1 LSALRKGNI
10 TVDIYQIMLPMK
22 VCFGVGSLDIIGDEA
37 SKLGA
42 NQALIVTD
50 PGVYQTGLV
59 DPVKQRLSRA
69 KLSVD
74 IFSEAEPEPT
84 LPGLNA
90 AAEKLG
96 REGYDLLVGVGGG
109 SSMDTAKGLSVLLAH
124 GGRGQDYVGINKVP
138 GPGIPIFTLPT
149 TAGTGSEVTKAAVF
163 DDPEKRSKFGIQ
175 SPYILARLA
184 IVDPTL
190 TYGCPQKVTATAG
203 IDALTHAIESYTS
216 INASTFTDAL
226 EVEAMRLIAGSLRAV
241 VKDGSDKEARNHMAE
256 GALFGG
262 FGIAHAGGAAAHALA
277 YPLGSRFHLPHGVT
291 VGLLLPYV
299 MECNLST
306 NPAKYATIA
315 HRLGVKTEGLS
326 LQEAAEKGVEAF
338 KNLAKDVGITLHLR
352 DLGIAEEALEEL
364 AVASMDVTRLLNNN
378 PRKLSLDDVRRIWQ
392 NAW

>member
-1 LSALRKGNI
+1 M
-10 TVDIYQIMLPMK
+10 DIYQIMLPVK
-22 VCFGVGSLDIIGDEA
+22 VCFGVGSLDTLGDEA
-37 SKLGA
+37 NKLA
-42 NQALIVTD
+42 VKHALIVTD
-50 PGVYQTGLV
+50 PGVYKAGLA
-59 DPVKQRLSRA
+59 DSVKERLSKA

-74 IFSEAEPEPT
+74 VFPEAEPEPT
-84 LPGLNA
+84 FPRLNA
-90 AAEKLG
+90 AAEQFGK
-96 REGYDLLVGVGGG
+96 ESYDLLVGVGGG

-124 GGRGQDYVGINKVP
+124 GGKGQDYIGVNKVP

-184 IVDPTL
+184 IVDPSL
-190 TYGCPQKVTATAG
+190 TYGCPQRVTAVAG

-226 EVEAMRLIAGSLRAV
+226 EVEAMRLIAGNLRTAV
-241 VKDGSDKEARNHMAE
+241 KNGSDKEARSHMAE

-277 YPLGSRFHLPHGVT
+277 YPLGSRFHVPHGVT

-299 MECNLST
+299 MEYNLSA
-306 NPAKYATIA
+306 NPPKYATIA
-315 HRLGVKTEGLS
+315 QMLGVNTQGLS
-326 LQEAAEKGVEAF
+326 LQQAAEKGVEAF
-338 KNLAKDVGITLHLR
+338 KTLAKDIGILLHLR
-352 DLGIAEEALEEL
+352 DLGIPRETLEEM
-364 AVASMDVTRLLNNN
+364 AVATMEVTRLLANN
-378 PRKLSLDDVRRIWQ
+378 PKKLTLDDVRRIWG